1 MERLCEVLTEIAEI
15 IVGSWL
21 LLGCAGLA
29 RRAFRTEM
37 LVPYSFKMQELS
49 AERTGK
55 ISITIARR

>member
-21 LLGCAGLA
+21 LLGRAGLA

-37 LVPYSFKMQELS
+37 LVP
-49 AERTGK
+49 
-55 ISITIARR
+55 